1 MPFSAMLLCIP
12 CLFPPPFL
20 LSPPAQPLSLSLLLS
35 HTNCA
40 CSQSDRLMT
49 PTLGGGPK
57 TWILSV
63 RDQQS
68 PGHSI
73 RLIRALRC
81 GRWNCDQSVCPVTL
95 TALVLQMKKEIHVF
109 VLSSFLW
116 CMSLSAHHV
125 LSPGESPLVKSIYRL
140 LYNIKR
146 NAKTKLFIQTT
157 SQHVIFVK
165 LDSNHSFMR
174 STFEKQLNLNILTQ
188 FYECLPNPLNLKS
201 LVQLVPQI

>member
-1 MPFSAMLLCIP
+1 MLCYCVFLGF
-12 CLFPPPFL
+12 FPPLP
-20 LSPPAQPLSLSLLLS
+20 PPAQPLSLSLLLS

-57 TWILSV
+57 TWILLV

-146 NAKTKLFIQTT
+146 NAKTKRFIQTT

-201 LVQLVPQI
+201 LAQLVQSRTPQI